1 MLFYS
6 TLIILGVVL
15 TAIALRKKKSYLAG
29 VGAFSTVTF
38 AIVWPAY
45 HFFSWATLWLLATM
59 AALVWTVSTRSTLSR
74 IAFIVSA
81 GTLTVLAL
89 GAGNWVFLF
98 VILAAILAAV
108 EGLQRTTSTKVL
120 AVSAVAAATL
130 FAAVSGNVVFPNIF
144 GTAVAAD
151 ATTQDLT
158 IKPGELLPDEAKCT
172 KGDALSPNSLPD
184 TKGRAWDDSVSTP
197 FKSTDKDAQFT
208 ELTSEICVN
217 PTLGDAYI
225 EALNDAKI
233 DGFSVAQAN
242 PWLQEFIDKSKGGLK
257 VWLTHKASDTKG
269 FYVTDT
275 STGNYQY
282 YAQMANALLRVLDNQ
297 GTKTA
302 TSSVNW
308 PSNTLVVDTLPRVQK
323 VIDPKRQESK
333 PFLAL
338 TFTQKAGGCPYVLGV
353 NVKDKRPETFPCEV
367 AKKIAPPTPTK
378 RKLPTVTPPG
388 KGGSTPTPSGTPT
401 KPGHTPSSPP
411 PSHTPPPKSCPSGQ
425 TGTPPNC
432 LETKDPKPIPT
443 NEHHTPGASPSGS
456 AKPPVHPSQTATT
469 GTAGSESTQKAEGST
484 PKPTSSETAPHAGN
498 PTSTA
503 TACVPDP
510 DSGKAC

>member
-89 GAGNWVFLF
+89 VAGNWVFLF
-98 VILAAILAAV
+98 LFLAAILAAV

-120 AVSAVAAATL
+120 AASAVAAATL

-144 GTAVAAD
+144 GTAVAAE
-151 ATTQDLT
+151 AGNPQNLT
-158 IKPGELLPDEAKCT
+158 VTEDDLLPKEVKCAT
-172 KGDALSPNSLPD
+172 NTFTDNSRKPVGKG
-184 TKGRAWDDSVSTP
+184 GRLWVDSVSTP
-197 FKSTDKDAQFT
+197 FTATSNDGRFT
-208 ELTSEICVN
+208 ELTREICTN
-217 PTLGDAYI
+217 PTLGDAYAQ
-225 EALNDAKI
+225 ALDAAKVG
-233 DGFSVAQAN
+233 DFSITKAN
-242 PWLQEFIDKSKGGLK
+242 PWLSEFLKKSNTQDGLK
-257 VWLTHKASDTKG
+257 VWLYKTSANG
-269 FYVTDT
+269 PLLVTPEYTTYAEMT
-275 STGNYQY
+275 ST
-282 YAQMANALLRVLDNQ
+282 LLYMLDNQ
-297 GTKTA
+297 GTHT
-302 TSSVNW
+302 TPSTTNW
-308 PSNTLVVDTLPRVQK
+308 PLGALTAGTLPRVYK
-323 VIDPKRQESK
+323 SDKAEHEPYM
-333 PFLAL
+333 AL
-338 TFTQKAGGCPYVLGV
+338 TYTRKGGDKCPFVLGV
-353 NVKDKRPETFPCEV
+353 NVKDKRPEFVSCETAVKV
-367 AKKIAPPTPTK
+367 APKTPTPP
-378 RKLPTVTPPG
+378 RLTVTPPG

-401 KPGHTPSSPP
+401 KPGHTPSSTPTP
-411 PSHTPPPKSCPSGQ
+411 TPSHPTSTPCPPGY
-425 TGTPPNC
+425 TGKPGHC
-432 LETKDPKPIPT
+432 LEQKDGKPIPT
-443 NEHHTPGASPSGS
+443 NSEHTPGTVTES

-484 PKPTSSETAPHAGN
+484 PKPKPSETAPHAGN

-510 DSGKAC
+510 DSGKTC